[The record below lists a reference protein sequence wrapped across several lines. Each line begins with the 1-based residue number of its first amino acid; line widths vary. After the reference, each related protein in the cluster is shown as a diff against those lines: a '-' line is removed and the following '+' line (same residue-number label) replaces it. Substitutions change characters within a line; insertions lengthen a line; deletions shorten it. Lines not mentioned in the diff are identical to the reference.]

1 MTVKQT
7 HEGIKSP
14 PGRKGL
20 KNTIRGDPMQF
31 EDDYTRRRA
40 YISRRQ
46 KQRKR
51 QRMVRILIFFMIL
64 GILAAAG
71 AGIWL
76 FKTKGFPGAGS
87 HPAPDD
93 PSASSPAEPG
103 ADPGNGEDGETGTSP
118 AETEP
123 SGLDEL
129 LSKASGLAAS
139 YDYDGAIALLKDSA
153 EFSGEQAVLDAIAS
167 YEEIKTTLV
176 RADTASITHVF
187 FHSLIMDNK
196 KAFDGDSDEKGYNQ
210 VMTTKSEFLKI
221 LDQMYERGYVLVR
234 MRDIAYET
242 TDENGNPK
250 FVAGD
255 IMLPPGKKPFVMSQ
269 DDVCYY
275 DYMKGDGFATRI
287 VIGDDGKPT
296 CEMELDDGTVV
307 TGSFDLVP
315 LLEDFIAEHP
325 DFSYKGARAVLAFTG
340 YQGVLG
346 YRTDPEYKDSNPNY
360 EEDLESVRQVAQC
373 LRDGGWELASHSWGH
388 INLGSRDL
396 ASVKTDTDKW
406 EERVE
411 SLIGPTDIILYP
423 FGADV
428 GDWRAYTRENEK
440 FAYLY
445 DKGFRYFC
453 NVDSSPAWVQLG
465 SDYLRQ
471 GRRNLDGYRMYY
483 DLPET
488 NPSKDHLS
496 DLFDVTTVF
505 DRERPVPVPPM

>member
-129 LSKASGLAAS
+129 LSRASGLAAS

-187 FHSLIMDNK
+187 FHSLIVDPA
-196 KAFDGDSDEKGYNQ
+196 KAFDGQSDQDGYNQ
-210 VMTTKSEFLKI
+210 FMTT
-221 LDQMYERGYVLVR
+221 
-234 MRDIAYET
+234 
-242 TDENGNPK
+242 
-250 FVAGD
+250 
-255 IMLPPGKKPFVMSQ
+255 
-269 DDVCYY
+269 
-275 DYMKGDGFATRI
+275 
-287 VIGDDGKPT
+287 
-296 CEMELDDGTVV
+296 
-307 TGSFDLVP
+307 
-315 LLEDFIAEHP
+315 
-325 DFSYKGARAVLAFTG
+325 
-340 YQGVLG
+340 
-346 YRTDPEYKDSNPNY
+346 
-360 EEDLESVRQVAQC
+360 
-373 LRDGGWELASHSWGH
+373 
-388 INLGSRDL
+388 
-396 ASVKTDTDKW
+396 
-406 EERVE
+406 VE
-411 SLIGPTDIILYP
+411 
-423 FGADV
+423 
-428 GDWRAYTRENEK
+428 
-440 FAYLY
+440 
-445 DKGFRYFC
+445 
-453 NVDSSPAWVQLG
+453 
-465 SDYLRQ
+465 
-471 GRRNLDGYRMYY
+471 
-483 DLPET
+483 
-488 NPSKDHLS
+488 
-496 DLFDVTTVF
+496 
-505 DRERPVPVPPM
+505 

>member
-1 MTVKQT
+1 M
-7 HEGIKSP
+7 EY
-14 PGRKGL
+14 
-20 KNTIRGDPMQF
+20 NNDF
-31 EDDYTRRRA
+31 ERRRA
-40 YISRRQ
+40 YISSRE
-46 KQRKR
+46 KLRKR
-51 QRMVRILIFFMIL
+51 RRTVHITILLIVLGVLLL
-64 GILAAAG
+64 GIGGLLLFKKGGHLSTQLKNNTSESSAESDPSGDDKTTVSLAESGSGEDASPESQEAAAPAAAYNTG
-71 AGIWL
+71 DTALDGIL
-76 FKTKGFPGAGS
+76 N
-87 HPAPDD
+87 
-93 PSASSPAEPG
+93 SAHAKFV
-103 ADPGNGEDGETGTSP
+103 T
-118 AETEP
+118 
-123 SGLDEL
+123 
-129 LSKASGLAAS
+129 
-139 YDYDGAIALLKDSA
+139 YDYDAAIEILNSNPDYA
-153 EFSGEQAVLDAIAS
+153 ENSDVKKLIAS
-167 YEEIKTTLV
+167 CEETKSTLV
-176 RADTASITHVF
+176 RADVNKITHVF